1 MGHYYRL
8 TAAERDA
15 KGLPYQAGYRSI
27 QESFHCLYP
36 DLLVRIEQDLDLA
49 AKYEVRQR
57 VSVGGHLH
65 NGNMYGGHLHMW
77 HSYAGDIENLRRRP
91 KVFKDISSAR
101 TVLVG
106 DCLDNLGEPLVL
118 TGAQLLEGL
127 AWAAT
132 MVGFGYDVVDAEKG
146 YKPSAPFTWEK
157 L

>member
-1 MGHYYRL
+1 L

-57 VSVGGHLH
+57 PSVGGHLH
-65 NGNMYGGHLHMW
+65 DGNMYGGHLHLW

-91 KVFKDISSAR
+91 KVFKDIGSAR
-101 TVLVG
+101 PVVVAGDLFAEKLDVLG
-106 DCLDNLGEPLVL
+106 KPLVL

-127 AWAAT
+127 RWAAT